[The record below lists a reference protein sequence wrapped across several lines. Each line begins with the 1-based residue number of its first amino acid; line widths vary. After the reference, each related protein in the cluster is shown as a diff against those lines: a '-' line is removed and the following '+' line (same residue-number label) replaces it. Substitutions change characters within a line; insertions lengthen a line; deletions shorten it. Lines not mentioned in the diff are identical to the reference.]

1 MFDDF
6 ERVQLEMNICN
17 KTQINVSNETRL
29 VVCEGVFQISLKT
42 CTCGMNS
49 GSIEM

>member
-29 VVCEGVFQISLKT
+29 VVCEGVSMYPNFLLRRVYVA
-42 CTCGMNS
+42 
-49 GSIEM
+49 

>member
-1 MFDDF
+1 MFDEF

-29 VVCEGVFQISLKT
+29 VVCEGVRLYRKFPLRRAHVA
-42 CTCGMNS
+42 
-49 GSIEM
+49 